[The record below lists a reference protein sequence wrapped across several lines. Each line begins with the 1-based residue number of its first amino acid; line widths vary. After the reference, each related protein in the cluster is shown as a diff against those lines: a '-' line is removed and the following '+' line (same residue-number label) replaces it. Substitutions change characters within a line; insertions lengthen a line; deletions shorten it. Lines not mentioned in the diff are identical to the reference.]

1 MKPERDKKCGVCAI
15 PQFERNNYFYGKL
28 MTAREFLQEQCYFN
42 QKRWLINRM
51 VLGWGVVCGLG
62 VERRAVK
69 EEDKGG
75 KHDGVIVR
83 PGLAID
89 CCGREVLVCEDQEIR
104 LDHLAAHCHFDPDK
118 PERHRERLVICLE
131 YFECKTEPVRLP
143 PVSCQGEETTEFN
156 RIRDGFKIR
165 VMRWGEVDLERAGGR
180 YCPLHQMKHEFNP
193 ERKCETELVDHHICR
208 HLKEECPQ
216 CSERGCIVLA
226 VVTVSFHPRPHKPD
240 QAQQQEVDQS
250 ETSQQRG
257 PEPDEH
263 QDHEQRECGEEGR
276 RWEIHIDHIDTCSY
290 RRLVYNNPLLYDLIN
305 CFHGDPPHIVD
316 YNWREILL
324 DRRRVVLTNGVPQIS
339 WDTFAEILRSGL
351 RVTFDQP
358 LKESTIHR
366 GTFLFTIKI
375 EEERGRGYRITRH
388 VPYEAITYEEEAHPA
403 GEEPIDKEKKRR
415 CSYAEFRVDR
425 KWLRDE
431 VEEGGYSELQDE
443 LSKEGGHIDVEIT
456 LRGSSILGQNG
467 KALDGDF
474 IAGKLPTGNG
484 VQGGDFFDCFTVVA
498 NDQIKDEI
506 RREEEE
512 KRLKEEEARRREEA
526 ARRKEEEARLKK
538 EQTQEIDEY

>member
-28 MTAREFLQEQCYFN
+28 MTAREFFQEQCYFN

-75 KHDGVIVR
+75 KHDGLIVR

-104 LDHLAAHCHFDPDK
+104 LDHLAAHCHFHPDK

-257 PEPDEH
+257 PEQDEH
-263 QDHEQRECGEEGR
+263 QDPEQRECGEQGR

-290 RRLVYNNPLLYDLIN
+290 RRLVYNNPLLYDLVK

-316 YNWREILL
+316 YSWREILE
-324 DRRRVVLTNGVPQIS
+324 DKSTGIREGVRRIRWS
-339 WDTFAEILRSGL
+339 TFKEILRKGL
-351 RVTFDQP
+351 KVKFDRE
-358 LKESTIHR
+358 LDGTTVNR
-366 GTFLFTIKI
+366 GTFIFTVRL
-375 EEERGRGYRITRH
+375 EDQQGQGLRNVLN
-388 VPYEAITYEEEAHPA
+388 VPDQSITY
-403 GEEPIDKEKKRR
+403 GKEGD
-415 CSYAEFRVDR
+415 CYFAEYKVDEC
-425 KWLRDE
+425 WFRDE
-431 VEEGGYSELQDE
+431 VDPGHRSELLDE
-443 LSKEGGHIDVEIT
+443 LKLWDRDDECRKRRGHIDVEIT
-456 LRGSSILGQNG
+456 LRGSSILGTNG

-474 IAGKLPTGNG
+474 IARQLPTGNG
-484 VQGGDFFDCFTVVA
+484 IQGGDFVDFFTVVS
-498 NDQIKDEI
+498 DE
-506 RREEEE
+506 RLREVKQVETRDLTEF
-512 KRLKEEEARRREEA
+512 
-526 ARRKEEEARLKK
+526 
-538 EQTQEIDEY
+538 